1 MRIHRFALLVL
12 AMAIALSGCSRKSEE
27 QPKVQSEEMKPASA
41 HRAAQAAAS
50 APNVGLQFTAPTDW
64 IAETPTSSNRRAQYK
79 LPRAA
84 GDAEDAEMAVYN
96 FPGGGGTPQA
106 NVDRWLSQF
115 TKADGSP
122 AADSAKVVK
131 KTIGSIPVTIVD
143 IGGTYAGSMMMMQ
156 QASKGKPHVRMLAA
170 IAETSSG
177 PWFFKLTGPE
187 NSVKKYQLEFD
198 AFINSIR
205 QK

>member
-1 MRIHRFALLVL
+1 MRIHWLALPVLV
-12 AMAIALSGCSRKSEE
+12 MVIALSGCSKKSTE
-27 QPKVQSEEMKPASA
+27 QPEVQPGDMKPAAA
-41 HRAAQAAAS
+41 HGALPSVSPAS
-50 APNVGLQFTAPTDW
+50 DAGLQFTAPSNW
-64 IAETPTSSNRRAQYK
+64 ISEAPTSANRRAQYK
-79 LPRAA
+79 LPRAT
-84 GDAEDAEMAVYN
+84 GDSEDAEIAVYN

-143 IGGTYAGSMMMMQ
+143 ISGTYAGAMMMMQ

-170 IAETSSG
+170 IAETSGG

-187 NSVKKYQLEFD
+187 NTVKKYQPDFD
-198 AFINSIR
+198 AFINSIQ

>member
-1 MRIHRFALLVL
+1 MRTRWLVFFLLFVV
-12 AMAIALSGCSRKSEE
+12 MAAPGCSKKSTE
-27 QPKVQSEEMKPASA
+27 QPQVQSEAMKPASA
-41 HRAAQAAAS
+41 HGLAPLAAS
-50 APNVGLQFTAPTDW
+50 APDAGFQFTAPSDW

-79 LPRAA
+79 LPRVA
-84 GDAEDAEMAVYN
+84 GDSEDAEMAVYN

-115 TKADGSP
+115 TKTDGSP
-122 AADSAKVVK
+122 AADSAKVVNK
-131 KTIGSIPVTIVD
+131 KIGSIPVTTVD
-143 IGGTYAGSMMMMQ
+143 ISGTYAGSMMMQ
-156 QASKGKPHVRMLAA
+156 QASKGKPNVRMLAA

-187 NSVKKYQLEFD
+187 NTVKKHQSGFD

>member
-1 MRIHRFALLVL
+1 
-12 AMAIALSGCSRKSEE
+12 
-27 QPKVQSEEMKPASA
+27 MKPAAAHGAPPSA
-41 HRAAQAAAS
+41 IP
-50 APNVGLQFTAPTDW
+50 APDAGLQFTAPSNW
-64 IAETPTSSNRRAQYK
+64 ISEAPTSANRRAQYK
-79 LPRAA
+79 LPRAT
-84 GDAEDAEMAVYN
+84 GDSEDAEMAVYN

-115 TKADGSP
+115 TKEDGSP
-122 AADSAKVVK
+122 AADTAKIVK

-143 IGGTYAGSMMMMQ
+143 ISGTYAGAMMMMQQ

-170 IAETSSG
+170 IAETSGG

-187 NSVKKYQLEFD
+187 NTVKKYQPGFD
-198 AFINSIR
+198 TFINSIR